1 MVEAFAATMEPVA
14 WDVLLAAGTVF
25 MLGAMSPGP
34 SLMVVLRNTMIG
46 GRRQGVMCAIGHGL
60 GFGLYA
66 GMAVYGLIVL
76 LEEAPTVFTTLQ
88 LIGCGLLGW
97 YGWSMWH
104 AEHDSLF
111 NDDHAS
117 SAQGFGEGFAIA
129 FFNPKIALFLVAVL
143 AQVLQPDMSLASKAA
158 VGLLGMVIDTAWY
171 LVVAL
176 VLTGTPWLDRLKKRA
191 RTIHRLT
198 ALVLWGFALS
208 VLLTLA

>member
-1 MVEAFAATMEPVA
+1 MEPVA
-14 WDVLLAAGTVF
+14 WKVLLAAGTVF
-25 MLGAMSPGP
+25 LLGAMSPGP

-46 GRRQGVMCAIGHGL
+46 GRRQGVMCAIGHGI

-76 LEEAPTVFTTLQ
+76 LEEAPAVFTVLQ

-104 AEHDSLF
+104 AEHEQLF

-117 SAQGFGEGFAIA
+117 SAQGFVEGFAIA

-143 AQVLQPDMSLASKAA
+143 AQVLQPGMNFITKAA
-158 VGLLGMVIDTAWY
+158 VGLLGMAIDTLWY
-171 LVVAL
+171 LIVAL
-176 VLTGTPWLDRLKKRA
+176 ILTGTPWLDRLKQRA
-191 RTIHRLT
+191 RTIHRIT
-198 ALVLWGFALS
+198 ALVLWGFAIS
-208 VLLTLA
+208 VLVQLVSTLA